1 MRPNARYGAVA
12 TLQWAHAQ
20 GIPMAERAYRSA
32 AGGGHLAVLRWLW
45 TLHDADSLDRAEVL
59 LRTSRSMD
67 GAAFSGQLAVLHWL
81 RANISE
87 PEWEELPH
95 MTDLCMQAAGSGKIV
110 VVQWLRANGCPWGT

>member
-1 MRPNARYGAVA
+1 
-12 TLQWAHAQ
+12 
-20 GIPMAERAYRSA
+20 
-32 AGGGHLAVLRWLW
+32 
-45 TLHDADSLDRAEVL
+45 
-59 LRTSRSMD
+59 MD

-110 VVQWLRANGCPWGT
+110 VVQWLRANGCPWGTETTYTAAGEGHLEVLQWARANGCPWTRADQLEAWVGDGAPQAGGPRVFLTLLIIFLPPPIHF